1 MAARPDSQARIRAE
15 AAEWMVRLARDPALH
30 DDPTLL
36 DWLERNPA
44 HARALSDARL
54 GWEIAAEVGAS
65 VPAPRPQPRR
75 LRGPLAAGLGLAAAS
90 LAGLWLNTV
99 RPDLL
104 GRMTADHVTA
114 PGLVQALTLPD
125 GSQAVLD
132 GGSALDY
139 AEDAAD
145 RRVTLRGAA
154 YFDVKKD
161 GRSFTVT
168 SGDTQVRVLGTRFAL
183 RDCGGCILVTLA
195 EGRVQVDDS
204 RTGRQVVLEPGQQL
218 RLGDDATPAPV
229 PVDADQALAWR
240 EGRFIIYGASLREVA
255 TMLERRGAGRILFA
269 DAALARRPVSGSI
282 RLEDPGAELQ
292 SLAEA
297 MGFRIIP
304 LPGGKLLL

>member
-15 AAEWMVRLARDPALH
+15 AAEWMVRLVGDPALK
-30 DDPTLL
+30 DDPAFR
-36 DWLERNPA
+36 DWLARDPA
-44 HARALSDARL
+44 HARAFSDARL

-65 VPAPRPQPRR
+65 VRAPVPQRR
-75 LRGPLAAGLGLAAAS
+75 RFRLPLAAGLGFAAAA
-90 LAGLWLNTV
+90 LAGLWLDTV

-114 PGLVQALTLPD
+114 PGPVQALVLPD

-139 AEDAAD
+139 AEDAVG

-183 RDCGGCILVTLA
+183 RDCGGCTIVTLV
-195 EGRVQVDDS
+195 EGRVQVDDT
-204 RTGRQVVLEPGQQL
+204 RTGTQTVLAPGQQL
-218 RLGDDATPAPV
+218 RLGADAAPAPV

-240 EGRFIIYGASLREVA
+240 EGRFIFYDASLREVA
-255 TMLERRGAGRILFA
+255 AMLERHGAGRILFA
-269 DAALARRPVSGSI
+269 DAALAGRPVSGSI
-282 RLEDPGAELQ
+282 LLSDPGAELQ